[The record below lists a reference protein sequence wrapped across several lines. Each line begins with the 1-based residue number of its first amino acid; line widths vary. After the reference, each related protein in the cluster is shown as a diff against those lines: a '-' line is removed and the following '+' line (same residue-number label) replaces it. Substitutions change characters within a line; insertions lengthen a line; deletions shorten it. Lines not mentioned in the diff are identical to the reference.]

1 MDDISFGMEM
11 KSPTYLHAR
20 DANDFFETVILL
32 YDRRFFHA
40 RTRTRTSVFNPA
52 GRAYRKEGG
61 GGNSGDEELTQSM
74 VSGMDGIFWNPALS
88 RRSLKYHFP
97 QLQK

>member
-11 KSPTYLHAR
+11 KSPTYLHVR

-32 YDRRFFHA
+32 YDRPFFHA

-52 GRAYRKEGG
+52 GRAYRKEEGG
-61 GGNSGDEELTQSM
+61 EAT
-74 VSGMDGIFWNPALS
+74 GMKS
-88 RRSLKYHFP
+88 
-97 QLQK
+97 